1 MPKIKE
7 DWSTRTIKTPDGITI
22 TFFDNKLHNWNG
34 PALKYP
40 SSYKQKAEYYLYLG
54 SSYGLKARVAL
65 AKKDW
70 LNVILFGYLWLQN
83 IK

>member
-40 SSYKQKAEYYLYLG
+40 SSYKQKAEYYWQHIRFYLMCMCEINF
-54 SSYGLKARVAL
+54 YQ
-65 AKKDW
+65 
-70 LNVILFGYLWLQN
+70 ILDHIYN
-83 IK
+83 KNN